1 MYDNKNYFCGKI
13 ILEIINMEKPFFITQ
28 PDDWHLH
35 LREGE
40 MLATTVPASAR
51 VFARAIVMP
60 NLSSPIVTIDQA
72 KNYKQNIIKH
82 IPASSNF
89 TPLMT
94 LYLTDNIKQQDI
106 ITGKTEDIIFACK
119 LYPQGATTNSEF
131 GVTNINKMYPLFA
144 IMERY
149 QIPLL
154 IHAEVNDDKIDI
166 FDRELAF
173 IDKHLIDIINNFPEL
188 KIVMEHITTV
198 DAVEFIKEQNHNVAA
213 TITAHHLLYN
223 RNHMLAG
230 GIKPHYYCLP
240 ILKRSTHQ
248 QALIDIATSG
258 HNRFFLGTDSA
269 PHQLDKKQSC
279 CGCAGCFTAP
289 FALELYTEVFAK
301 ENKIGQ
307 LEKFASLNGADFYGI
322 PRNTAKVKITK
333 KSWQMPDFLDYDN
346 EKFKLLGANETWNWS
361 ANIEHH

>member
-307 LEKFASLNGADFYGI
+307 LEKFASFNGADFYGI

-346 EKFKLLGANETWNWS
+346 EKFKLLGANETWNWN